1 MAERPPRPGI
11 AEAERLNVFP
21 LRVPPLRERAAD
33 IPQLVMFFLGQFSK
47 KFGRRIDSVPGP
59 TMDRLARYAWSGN
72 IRELQNVIE
81 RALVLCQGPALELDE
96 DLLPVTSPRT
106 VPTAGAPAPDLTAG
120 LPTLE
125 EIERAHILAALGPTG
140 WLIEGAKG
148 AAKILGLHP
157 NTLRSRMDRLAI
169 KRPRHGIS

>member
-1 MAERPPRPGI
+1 VAGRIFREDLYY
-11 AEAERLNVFP
+11 RLSVFP
-21 LRVPPLRERAAD
+21 VTVPPLRERKED
-33 IPQLVMFFLGQFSK
+33 IPVLARHFVTDVARRL
-47 KFGRRIDSVPGP
+47 GRRVDDPSEAV
-59 TMDRLARYAWSGN
+59 LARLVRHTWPGN